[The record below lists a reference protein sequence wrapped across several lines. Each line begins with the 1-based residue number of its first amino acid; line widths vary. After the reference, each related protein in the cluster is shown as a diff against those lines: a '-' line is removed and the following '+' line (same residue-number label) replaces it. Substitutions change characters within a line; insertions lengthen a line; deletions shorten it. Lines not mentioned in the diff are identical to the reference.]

1 MNMSDYGKLIVDQ
14 DDGPNQEFLL
24 NKPIVTLG
32 RSTTNDI
39 ILPEGR
45 VSRNHAQLQHT
56 PNGMVLTDLNSANG
70 VWVNGRRI
78 SETNI
83 QPGDT
88 INISGCVLHYLPP
101 APADHEEV
109 TLINSEEEL
118 ERTLDQLTVPV
129 SLNDTSLPRLVI
141 HAPDR
146 TWELPLYEDSV
157 TIGRTEANQLVLDY
171 LKISRN
177 HARIERKGDQFFL
190 RDLQS
195 TNGTR
200 IRGDRVEQHLLKD
213 GDTFQIGPAEIV
225 FKNGFMQEELTVA
238 EGLDLRGKSGLTPVI
253 FVPGTMG
260 SELWLGSER
269 VWPNVNLLFKQP
281 ELLRYSEDTQL
292 KAKGILN
299 EMVIVPNLISFD
311 QYNLLGNYLVE
322 ELGYERG
329 RNFMEFAYDWRQ
341 DVRRSARELAQ
352 FVEAW
357 EVNAPITIIAHS
369 LGTLVSRYYI
379 EKLGG
384 KKKVGRLMLIGGPH
398 QGVPKIAAN
407 LLNGVDLLP
416 FGLMGKKL
424 TEVIESFPTC
434 YQILP
439 LYPCAADQFGKPILF
454 LEDESWVK
462 PAYRPLLQAAREF
475 RRELGVTSSIPTLS
489 IFGYGLKTATQIMIQ
504 RAPDGSF
511 QKISIDVGP
520 SGDSSVPESSAV
532 LPRTEI
538 HPVQQYHGT
547 LFNDN
552 DVKMRLKFELLKIID
567 QPHR

>member
-1 MNMSDYGKLIVDQ
+1 MTDFGKLILSKA
-14 DDGPNQEFLL
+14 DGVSQEFIL
-24 NKPIVTLG
+24 NKSVVTLG
-32 RSTTNDI
+32 RATTNDI
-39 ILPEGR
+39 VLEQGR
-45 VSRNHAQLQHT
+45 VSRNHARVECR
-56 PNGMVLTDLNSANG
+56 PDGIRLTDLHSANG
-70 VWVNGRRI
+70 VWLNGQRI
-78 SETNI
+78 TETKV

-88 INISGCVLHYLPP
+88 INISGCVLQYLPP
-101 APADHEEV
+101 ASDNRAEV
-109 TLINSEEEL
+109 TLINSENEL
-118 ERTLDQLTVPV
+118 ERTLNEMTVPV

-146 TWELPLYEDSV
+146 TWELPLEEDAY
-157 TIGRTEANQLVLDY
+157 TIGRTTGNRLVLDY
-171 LKISRN
+171 SKISRN
-177 HARIERKGDQFFL
+177 HARIERKGDAFIL

-200 IRGDRVEQHLLKD
+200 IGGDRIEQHLLKD
-213 GDTFQIGPAEIV
+213 NDTFQVGPTRIV
-225 FKNGFMQEELTVA
+225 FKDGFSQEELTLV
-238 EGLDLRGKSGLTPVI
+238 EGLDLHRPSGLVPVI

-281 ELLRYSEDTQL
+281 ELLRYSEDTRL
-292 KAKGILN
+292 KPKGILN
-299 EMVIVPNLISFD
+299 EMIIVPNLISFD

-329 RNFMEFAYDWRQ
+329 NNFIEFAYDWRQ
-341 DVRRSARELAQ
+341 DVRRSARALAG
-352 FVEAW
+352 FVEEW
-357 EVNAPITIIAHS
+357 QVNSPITIIAHS

-379 EKLGG
+379 EQLGG

-407 LLNGVDLLP
+407 LLTGVDLLP

-424 TEVIESFPTC
+424 TEVIETFPTC

-439 LYPCAADQFGKPILF
+439 LYPCAIDQDGKQIHLF
-454 LEDESWVK
+454 EDESWVK
-462 PAYRPLLQAAREF
+462 PPYRPLLRAAREF

-489 IFGYGLKTATQIMIQ
+489 IFGYGLKTATQIQIQ
-504 RAPDGSF
+504 RDAHGSF
-511 QKISIDVGP
+511 QKVSVGVEL

-538 HPVQQYHGT
+538 HPVRQYHGT
-547 LFNDN
+547 LFNDK
-552 DVKMRLKFELLKIID
+552 DVKMRLKLELLQD
-567 QPHR
+567 RGSPGG